1 MLTYAKRGS
10 RDYARAIAELVATLP
25 PERAAQ
31 AYDFA
36 RFLQT
41 QSDTPQPLSA
51 EEDDWLSDSE
61 ADMQAEDAQWRAIYD
76 EHRPEFLRLREQAAS
91 EIASDETQ
99 PLFDDRGNVDL

>member
-41 QSDTPQPLSA
+41 QSATPQPLPVG
-51 EEDDWLSDSE
+51 EDDWLNDSE
-61 ADMQAEDAQWRAIYD
+61 AEMQAEDAQWQAIYD
-76 EHRPEFLRLREQAAS
+76 QHHPEFLRLRERAAS

-99 PLFDDRGNVDL
+99 PLFDDRGNIAL